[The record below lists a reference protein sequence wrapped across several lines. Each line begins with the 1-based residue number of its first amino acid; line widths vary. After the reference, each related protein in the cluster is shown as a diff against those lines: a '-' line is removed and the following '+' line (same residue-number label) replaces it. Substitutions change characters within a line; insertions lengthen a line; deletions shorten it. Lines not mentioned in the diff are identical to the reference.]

1 MNKMIKRVIMTGV
14 SVCFACGLLL
24 IVGDATIQNSLGDQD
39 TVSMGEVVSINE
51 IVLPSKFSLV
61 DEGYATAIKS
71 QESGTC
77 WAVAASISMESNYK
91 YVKGADIEIDPNAI
105 VETVFVDDATEGMML
120 EVYNDKYDF
129 GGDNLEVVEYLSNG
143 FGDYY
148 LEDAVFLTDY
158 DRDTIKR
165 QIMTLGG
172 MYVAYNDAWNSRY
185 GVFEGYK
192 TLNNPV
198 ADPDHASTI
207 LGWDDDFP
215 KEYFKLPPK
224 ENGAWIVQNTRGD
237 KWGTGGYFWISYETP
252 LFEETIFQMSDDYT
266 EVQYYDIGHYNTLET
281 DETIT
286 LANVFHC
293 PGTLKRVGTYTEEPN
308 QKLVI
313 EIYDAEL
320 SNVVYTEEVTFEIP
334 GYHTIALAEPQEVS
348 DYAIAITYY
357 GNAAVEG
364 LTWIDDEW
372 GISYIAESH
381 AGESFALLDGEWIDM
396 TDEIVQEKFGID
408 YAPNNCCIKA
418 IY

>member
-1 MNKMIKRVIMTGV
+1 
-14 SVCFACGLLL
+14 
-24 IVGDATIQNSLGDQD
+24 
-39 TVSMGEVVSINE
+39 
-51 IVLPSKFSLV
+51 
-61 DEGYATAIKS
+61 
-71 QESGTC
+71 
-77 WAVAASISMESNYK
+77 
-91 YVKGADIEIDPNAI
+91 
-105 VETVFVDDATEGMML
+105 
-120 EVYNDKYDF
+120 
-129 GGDNLEVVEYLSNG
+129 
-143 FGDYY
+143 
-148 LEDAVFLTDY
+148 
-158 DRDTIKR
+158 
-165 QIMTLGG
+165 
-172 MYVAYNDAWNSRY
+172 
-185 GVFEGYK
+185 
-192 TLNNPV
+192 
-198 ADPDHASTI
+198 
-207 LGWDDDFP
+207 
-215 KEYFKLPPK
+215 
-224 ENGAWIVQNTRGD
+224 
-237 KWGTGGYFWISYETP
+237 
-252 LFEETIFQMSDDYT
+252 MSDDYT

-320 SNVVYTEEVTFEIP
+320 SNVVYKEEVTFEFP